1 MKDLSVKYNDT
12 RRNFRTP
19 YHFEVGKTFTD
30 KAGNVEEIKENHD
43 I

>member
-12 RRNFRTP
+12 RRNFRTL
-19 YHFEVGKTFTD
+19 YHFEVGKTTD